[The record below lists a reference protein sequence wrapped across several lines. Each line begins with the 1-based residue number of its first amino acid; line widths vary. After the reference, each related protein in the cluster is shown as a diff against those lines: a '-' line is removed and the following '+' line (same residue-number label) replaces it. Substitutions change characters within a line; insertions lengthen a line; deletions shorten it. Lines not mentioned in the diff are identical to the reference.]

1 MQSFP
6 KQKKKKRTKKKE
18 PERPSIL
25 HSRESGTCYLC
36 MKLHN
41 DYRRHPA
48 LQEHHIFGGCPNRTH
63 SGHYGLKVYLC
74 RAHHKDGL
82 EAVHNN
88 REMRELLCR
97 MAQAE
102 YEQTHTRAEWEARY
116 KKNYL

>member
-1 MQSFP
+1 MMTVRNNT
-6 KQKKKKRTKKKE
+6 QK
-18 PERPSIL
+18 SIMYG
-25 HSRESGTCYLC
+25 SGQRELSEA
-36 MKLHN
+36 
-41 DYRRHPA
+41 D
-48 LQEHHIFGGCPNRTH
+48 
-63 SGHYGLKVYLC
+63 GLKVYLC